1 MGTTIWLTTFQ
12 PFFYTKGV
20 EAHWLDAKV
29 GEHGEL
35 VLENL
40 PFPPGLSVEVLVV
53 PRLARQ
59 DGVPDTGL
67 RDSVVEYRD
76 PFEPVAGADWDVLR

>member
-1 MGTTIWLTTFQ
+1 
-12 PFFYTKGV
+12 V

-53 PRLARQ
+53 PRA
-59 DGVPDTGL
+59 TGPGGALSATL
-67 RDSVVEYRD
+67 RGSVLEYRD
-76 PFEPVAGADWDVLR
+76 PLEPVASADWDVLR